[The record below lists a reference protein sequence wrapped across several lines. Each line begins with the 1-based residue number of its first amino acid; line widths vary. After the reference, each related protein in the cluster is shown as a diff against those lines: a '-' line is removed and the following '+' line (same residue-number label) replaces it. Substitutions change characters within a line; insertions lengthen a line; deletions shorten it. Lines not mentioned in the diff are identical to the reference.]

1 MKYFCLALIYFYQR
15 VISPVKGF
23 SCAHHQL
30 HRGDTCSN
38 AVKKIISDNSLI
50 AALPLI
56 SARFSA
62 CKSAADSIIAERTR
76 HTTNYDNRSDLPLPC
91 DCSIDLPTPSGGS
104 TCSGATPCDACAH
117 WPNMKRRTRRVLT
130 LMVVLIALIAAY
142 FYGSQITK
150 IEVVHV
156 SDSQRSD
163 SLMQKLLSR
172 DQPTLR
178 ALVISKDRK
187 IYSQTKSTGQLASDE
202 PLTLEFDTVVNPNN
216 VTTLEI
222 HDARFSAAGELIVLG
237 QVLEHFDQPQAAGSG
252 KRFAYKFKSR
262 WGF

>member
-1 MKYFCLALIYFYQR
+1 
-15 VISPVKGF
+15 
-23 SCAHHQL
+23 
-30 HRGDTCSN
+30 
-38 AVKKIISDNSLI
+38 
-50 AALPLI
+50 
-56 SARFSA
+56 
-62 CKSAADSIIAERTR
+62 
-76 HTTNYDNRSDLPLPC
+76 
-91 DCSIDLPTPSGGS
+91 
-104 TCSGATPCDACAH
+104 
-117 WPNMKRRTRRVLT
+117 MKRRTRRVLT